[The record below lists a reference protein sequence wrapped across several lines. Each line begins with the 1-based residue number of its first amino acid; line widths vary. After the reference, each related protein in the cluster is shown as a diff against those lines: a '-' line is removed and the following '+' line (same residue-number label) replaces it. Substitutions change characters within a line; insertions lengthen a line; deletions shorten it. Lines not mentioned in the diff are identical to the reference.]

1 MDVLIKSL
9 FEEWHHLL
17 KMLPRIAI
25 AIIVLAGFIWVGRMV
40 GRGLVHFLERGRFSP
55 AHKKFIQS
63 GTTWAF
69 VLIGVVVALNLLGLK
84 GLAASI
90 IAGGGVSAVVLGFAF
105 REIGENFLSGLLL
118 AYSRPFEV
126 GDFVQSED
134 LKGEVRGIELRHTH
148 IRTVDGT
155 DIFIPSS
162 QIIKK
167 PLMNYARDGLR
178 RPSFSV
184 GIDYADDTAKARHLL
199 LEVVQRTE
207 GVLNDPAP
215 AVNISSFAP
224 HYVEL
229 EVVFWVDT
237 AREGVS
243 LPQVRSLAMERCRR
257 SLLRL
262 GFTVSS
268 QVSRKVEIGGRR
280 PVDLGV
286 TDRHSVENSGHR

>member
-1 MDVLIKSL
+1 MDVLTKSL

-25 AIIVLAGFIWVGRMV
+25 AVIVLLIFVWLGRMI
-40 GRGLVHFLERGRFSP
+40 GRGLVRFLEKGKFSP
-55 AHKKFIQS
+55 SHKKFVQA
-63 GTTWAF
+63 GTTWMF
-69 VLIGVVVALNLLGLK
+69 VLIGLIVALNVIGLK
-84 GLAASI
+84 GLAASLL
-90 IAGGGVSAVVLGFAF
+90 AGGGVSAVLLGFAF
-105 REIGENFLSGLLL
+105 REIGENLLSGILL
-118 AYSRPFEV
+118 AFNRPFEI

-167 PLMNYARDGLR
+167 PLINFTKSGLR
-178 RPSFSV
+178 RPSFIV
-184 GIDYADDTAKARHLL
+184 GVDYQDDVEKARHLL

-207 GVLNDPAP
+207 GVLSDPAP
-215 AVNISSFAP
+215 TVIISSFAP

-257 SLLRL
+257 SLLKL
-262 GFTVSS
+262 GFTLSS
-268 QVSRKVEIGGRR
+268 QVSRNVEIGGRR
-280 PVDLGV
+280 PVDLRV
-286 TDRHSVENSGHR
+286 MDRHSLEDSSLR